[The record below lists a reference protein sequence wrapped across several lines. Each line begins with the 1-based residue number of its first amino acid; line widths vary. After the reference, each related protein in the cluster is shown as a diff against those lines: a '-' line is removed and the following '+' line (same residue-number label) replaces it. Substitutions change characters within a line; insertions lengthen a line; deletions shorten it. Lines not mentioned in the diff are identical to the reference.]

1 MFLDDGDDPFDSPG
15 DSLSDDGQ
23 SEEMEEEEEE
33 EKEEEEEDAEESRS
47 QVTFD
52 TSMTGADFLTP
63 GGLNAFTIALPAK
76 SERLYLKDL
85 PKPIKVSG
93 ISKKNVRA
101 SINELNS
108 NVRSLVKTVIN
119 ENSTARS
126 LRDSADLAIKCGT
139 KSLDAAAR
147 KVQILENEL
156 LVKNKKLTD
165 VSEKLR
171 QAAFDRDASILRE
184 EMTSTTLKTTQK
196 ELADVKK
203 ETRGSQ
209 G

>member
-1 MFLDDGDDPFDSPG
+1 MFPDDDNDPFDSPG

-33 EKEEEEEDAEESRS
+33 EEDAEESMS

-52 TSMTGADFLTP
+52 TSMTGANVLTP
-63 GGLNAFTIALPAK
+63 GRLNAFTVALPAK

-93 ISKKNVRA
+93 ICKKNFRA

-119 ENSTARS
+119 ENST
-126 LRDSADLAIKCGT
+126 G
-139 KSLDAAAR
+139 
-147 KVQILENEL
+147 
-156 LVKNKKLTD
+156 
-165 VSEKLR
+165 
-171 QAAFDRDASILRE
+171 
-184 EMTSTTLKTTQK
+184 
-196 ELADVKK
+196 
-203 ETRGSQ
+203 ETRQELRRRSICLQ
-209 G
+209 R